1 MLAGALNDDI
11 GSQEYVDTICGLH
24 DLDCPESNAQV
35 TNDVD
40 LKEEEQSQIPFNCK
54 IDHDEC
60 SDVIERSQSIDSKQ
74 PDLSARLGR
83 MAGVVQALSQANTK
97 SQAQLKALQSARSQG
112 SQTVRNQSGHASRTN
127 TRVKVSTSSQTDPKF
142 MEDLQGYQQ
151 LCEIAG
157 YVLTSI
163 GHTHAPQ
170 DVAEALHPLL
180 KNIGLRDKLLQIT
193 KPQQGLQVD
202 EYEPDDEEAS
212 DDSKR
217 RTTRND
223 DDPEETPNDEKC

>member
-74 PDLSARLGR
+74 PEDASYIEKLETEVSRLDHEVTRLEVQSNSLQIRNADLSARLGR

-180 KNIGLRDKLLQIT
+180 KNMC
-193 KPQQGLQVD
+193 
-202 EYEPDDEEAS
+202 
-212 DDSKR
+212 
-217 RTTRND
+217 
-223 DDPEETPNDEKC
+223 EK